1 MRLLSY
7 LLAVLPFT
15 ASHPAAILPFR
26 KRFIFSALV
35 VGAIA
40 PDLHYFIG
48 VDQHFHATHT
58 VAGAF
63 YICLPSA
70 LSVLWLFQRVLKLP
84 LISLAPIGLQ
94 PRLVRFAEPFRFGPA
109 KRFVCILVSL
119 LIGIFSHLLW
129 DSFTHGRGY
138 MVRQF
143 SALQTVPL
151 AQYGIYR
158 PLYNLLQHVSSLMG
172 VGILVSA
179 YYRWSE
185 RAQPQ
190 PVPEK
195 LQLSPRIKCVSLV
208 AIGAAAAILGL
219 ICGFAE
225 SRQSTRVAAFFVDGV
240 IWFTTLT
247 IAGLVVFS
255 LYWHKGLRSG
265 PSISQPS

>member
-1 MRLLSY
+1 M
-7 LLAVLPFT
+7 
-15 ASHPAAILPFR
+15 
-26 KRFIFSALV
+26 

-70 LSVLWLFQRVLKLP
+70 LAVLWLFQRVLKLP
-84 LISLAPIGLQ
+84 LISLAPSSLQ

-109 KRFVCILVSL
+109 KRFGLILLSL
-119 LIGIFSHLLW
+119 LLGIFSHLLW

-138 MVRQF
+138 MTQHI
-143 SALQTVPL
+143 ALLQTVPF

-158 PLYNLLQHVSSLMG
+158 PLYNLLQHLSSLLG
-172 VGILVSA
+172 LGILVTA

-185 RAQPQ
+185 QAPSG

-195 LQLSPRIKCVSLV
+195 LKLSPRIKSVSLA
-208 AIGAAAAILGL
+208 AIGIGAAILGT
-219 ICGFAE
+219 ICGRAE
-225 SRQSTRVAAFFVDGV
+225 SSQSTRVTAFFVDGI
-240 IWFTTLT
+240 IWFTTLA

-255 LYWHKGLRSG
+255 FYWHKALRSG
-265 PSISQPS
+265 TSISQPS

>member
-1 MRLLSY
+1 
-7 LLAVLPFT
+7 LPFT

-48 VDQHFHATHT
+48 VDHHFHATHT

-70 LSVLWLFQRVLKLP
+70 LGVLWLFQRVLKLP
-84 LISLAPIGLQ
+84 LISLAPEGLQ
-94 PRLVRFAEPFRFGPA
+94 PRLVRFAEPFPFGPGKRFGW
-109 KRFVCILVSL
+109 ILLSL
-119 LIGIFSHLLW
+119 LLGIFSHLLW

-138 MVRQF
+138 MVQHIA
-143 SALQTVPL
+143 ALRTFPF

-158 PLYNLLQHVSSLMG
+158 PFYNLLQHLSSLLG
-172 VGILVSA
+172 LGILVSA
-179 YYRWSE
+179 YYQWSE
-185 RAQPQ
+185 HAPSE
-190 PVPEK
+190 PVPKSLK
-195 LQLSPRIKCVSLV
+195 LSTRVKSVSLV
-208 AIGAAAAILGL
+208 AIGTGAAILGMV
-219 ICGFAE
+219 CGFAE
-225 SRQSTRVAAFFVDGV
+225 SRQSTRVTAFFVDGI
-240 IWFTTLT
+240 IWFTTLA

-265 PSISQPS
+265 TSISQPN

>member
-1 MRLLSY
+1 LPFTVSHAA
-7 LLAVLPFT
+7 AVLP
-15 ASHPAAILPFR
+15 LR

-40 PDLHYFIG
+40 PDLHYFVG
-48 VDQHFHATHT
+48 VDHHFQATHT

-70 LSVLWLFQRVLKLP
+70 LAVLWLFQRVLKLP
-84 LISLAPIGLQ
+84 LISLAPDSLQ
-94 PRLVRFAEPFRFGPA
+94 PRLARFAEPFQFGPA
-109 KRFVCILVSL
+109 KRFGSILISL
-119 LIGIFSHLLW
+119 LLGIFSHLLW

-138 MVRQF
+138 MAQHI
-143 SALQTVPL
+143 ALLRAVPF

-158 PLYNLLQHVSSLMG
+158 PLYNLLQHLSSLLG
-172 VGILVSA
+172 VGILVTA

-185 RAQPQ
+185 KAQAQ

-195 LQLSPRIKCVSLV
+195 LKLSQRIKSISIA
-208 AIGAAAAILGL
+208 AIGIGAAILGL

-225 SRQSTRVAAFFVDGV
+225 SRQSTRVSAFFVDGI
-240 IWFTTLT
+240 IWFTSLA

-265 PSISQPS
+265 QSLSQPS